1 MALLLAF
8 RTLLAP
14 LLDAIVKAYTSESSV
29 SYINQSGATGRID
42 WWGGGAGSSGRH
54 PGRNMQLEPF
64 PKAIN
69 YLKDAS
75 DVSDVSARLRGTGET
90 AEAV

>member
-42 WWGGGAGSSGRH
+42 WWGGGGIVWETSRAQHAIRTISKSHKLLKGR
-54 PGRNMQLEPF
+54 Q
-64 PKAIN
+64 
-69 YLKDAS
+69 
-75 DVSDVSARLRGTGET
+75 
-90 AEAV
+90 